1 MLSAG
6 DDCVDSPCKHLTEDH
21 DCYLTS
27 FAWWQKVLI
36 IISPCKLVYR
46 WWWLS
51 PCEHFDERWWLWC
64 VPHFIS
70 TLTGDDDCVISL
82 CEHLTGG
89 DDCYNLISSHPV
101 HADRGN
107 YWFITPC
114 KHVNKRWL
122 CGQKLET
129 VTSFKYL
136 GSVITDE
143 GSKPEILSRIAQT
156 TAALTRLKPVW
167 VDKVFLSAPR
177 YDWCAPL
184 SHRSSC
190 MLVNHGP
197 SQQSSKEKYK
207 PLNWG
212 TTARCY
218 TSRTKTI
225 LPTRKSV
232 PRSSRQ
238 LDHTKTS
245 SLSIQTAVVWSCFP
259 FIRSGQNHLAR
270 HNERGKKTRQTEEE
284 VGRQHQGMDR
294 PGVPQFPEGSG
305 EHGKMEKTG
314 CKIICGA
321 PTTLAVKRL
330 MIMMMT
336 RRGIWHSGVINRIQ
350 VNLWFLKQ
358 W

>member
-1 MLSAG
+1 MLAAG

-27 FAWWQKVLI
+27 YAWWQKVVI
-36 IISPCKLVYR
+36 VISPCKLVYR

-51 PCEHFDERWWLWC
+51 PSEYFDERWWLWY

-114 KHVNKRWL
+114 KHVKKRWL

-143 GSKPEILSRIAQT
+143 GSKPEILSRISQT

-197 SQQSSKEKYK
+197 SQQRHKEEYELWK
-207 PLNWG
+207 WG
-212 TTARCY
+212 ATARYCA
-218 TSRTKTI
+218 S
-225 LPTRKSV
+225 
-232 PRSSRQ
+232 
-238 LDHTKTS
+238 HTKTMNCYQS
-245 SLSIQTAVVWSCFP
+245 GSLCQDPAGDRTRWRPPDHCKEMQTEVVWTCLQ
-259 FIRSGQNHLAR
+259 FIGSGQNHLAR
-270 HNERGKKTRQTEEE
+270 HSERGKKTKQTEKE
-284 VGRQHQGMDR
+284 VGIQ
-294 PGVPQFPEGSG
+294 
-305 EHGKMEKTG
+305 
-314 CKIICGA
+314 
-321 PTTLAVKRL
+321 LVKETDL
-330 MIMMMT
+330 
-336 RRGIWHSGVINRIQ
+336 
-350 VNLWFLKQ
+350 LK
-358 W
+358 